1 MHAEQILSLKT
12 AIDIM
17 RSNGLPQWH
26 LVGSSFLR
34 QIFCQIF
41 YKLNFEVSHGKLIS
55 KVMLDSTRL
64 AQVSRECQTFA
75 NYPTILCE
83 PSTDFFGL
91 IILGREKTFSRWPIS
106 NGAERKH
113 RYRDTKTRPYSGR
126 DVNKNPLPVGIEL
139 ESGALS
145 IKYELTNLTTKSWG
159 KKEYCVIRSN
169 AHDFMSIWGFSFFS
183 GQYS

>member
-34 QIFCQIF
+34 QIFCPIF

-91 IILGREKTFSRWPIS
+91 IILGREKTFSR
-106 NGAERKH
+106 
-113 RYRDTKTRPYSGR
+113 
-126 DVNKNPLPVGIEL
+126 
-139 ESGALS
+139 
-145 IKYELTNLTTKSWG
+145 
-159 KKEYCVIRSN
+159 
-169 AHDFMSIWGFSFFS
+169 
-183 GQYS
+183 